1 MTKRYEPLWRVGH
14 ISALELRAINN
25 ASGEEVLSPAEIF
38 GSKHD
43 DLVRFEIPKF
53 QRGLRWTKK
62 KRMAFAESLRRGHP
76 IGTMTF
82 ARKRDTPDQKV
93 FFVLDGQQRMA
104 AMSLIIEGF
113 WKDSLW
119 VLDGP
124 EASSLTT
131 LTQALNSEEEEEI
144 RTAIDLILQTED
156 HDNLQALGT
165 DDQFVN
171 KIAHT
176 ADLEVPAL
184 ESEEFLQA
192 QLATRVIRDSL
203 GSQFD
208 SLCNCQVALQLIDAG
223 KGETAENSRRFITQ
237 AFENLNANIQL
248 SKNELLAA
256 RWEHTK
262 ISWPPVRGPQHKKF
276 PEKQWAA
283 RNKQL
288 MKVMQARISSSYAK
302 LEDLGYEYDPNF
314 ESVTEHN
321 VSLFDWLYGLSTTTN
336 RTGTFEPKDTQ
347 PAFNKSNK
355 IEELGF
361 DTLSLLLTGRNTP
374 NSEVFETAFRNVFIE
389 DGVNGYEVGRFQS
402 IYFEACKEINS
413 ALSPIRNYVG
423 SSSREEPLGKI
434 AATTYLAYY
443 IALQYNTETFSKKTK
458 DSPGAADATT
468 PTQDTKT
475 YLDYLKTW
483 WLLDELQD
491 TFVGSAANTNA
502 ESRVWAKFE
511 LKQGTRRLDEHML
524 QPAPLD
530 QLLEAFRK
538 IFVDEIE
545 SPQASPQR
553 RSFKRATRVLTT
565 VCFSTAGGLEKTLE
579 NDHLIPWKAI
589 KSVRPPD
596 EAFLPLN
603 HPANFAPI
611 DSKINNNRKNTPWAV
626 YFDSDELS
634 DSQRTLVRQRLLL
647 DPSEFTADAR
657 KSPGVFNTLM
667 LRRWTLMVFK
677 ALDTIDHPHW
687 QEKTSAEKVDHLDNE
702 LVKKITEQTNCKRV
716 VVEEL
721 LTESGLI

>member
-276 PEKQWAA
+276 PEKT
-283 RNKQL
+283 
-288 MKVMQARISSSYAK
+288 VGCSEQATHESDASS
-302 LEDLGYEYDPNF
+302 D
-314 ESVTEHN
+314 
-321 VSLFDWLYGLSTTTN
+321 
-336 RTGTFEPKDTQ
+336 
-347 PAFNKSNK
+347 
-355 IEELGF
+355 
-361 DTLSLLLTGRNTP
+361 
-374 NSEVFETAFRNVFIE
+374 
-389 DGVNGYEVGRFQS
+389 
-402 IYFEACKEINS
+402 
-413 ALSPIRNYVG
+413 
-423 SSSREEPLGKI
+423 
-434 AATTYLAYY
+434 
-443 IALQYNTETFSKKTK
+443 
-458 DSPGAADATT
+458 
-468 PTQDTKT
+468 
-475 YLDYLKTW
+475 
-483 WLLDELQD
+483 
-491 TFVGSAANTNA
+491 
-502 ESRVWAKFE
+502 
-511 LKQGTRRLDEHML
+511 
-524 QPAPLD
+524 
-530 QLLEAFRK
+530 
-538 IFVDEIE
+538 
-545 SPQASPQR
+545 
-553 RSFKRATRVLTT
+553 
-565 VCFSTAGGLEKTLE
+565 
-579 NDHLIPWKAI
+579 
-589 KSVRPPD
+589 
-596 EAFLPLN
+596 
-603 HPANFAPI
+603 
-611 DSKINNNRKNTPWAV
+611 
-626 YFDSDELS
+626 
-634 DSQRTLVRQRLLL
+634 
-647 DPSEFTADAR
+647 
-657 KSPGVFNTLM
+657 
-667 LRRWTLMVFK
+667 
-677 ALDTIDHPHW
+677 
-687 QEKTSAEKVDHLDNE
+687 
-702 LVKKITEQTNCKRV
+702 
-716 VVEEL
+716 
-721 LTESGLI
+721 